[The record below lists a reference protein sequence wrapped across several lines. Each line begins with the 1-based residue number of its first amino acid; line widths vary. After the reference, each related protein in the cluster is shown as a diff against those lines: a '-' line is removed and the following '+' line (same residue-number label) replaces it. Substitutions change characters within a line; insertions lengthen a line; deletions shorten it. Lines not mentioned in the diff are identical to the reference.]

1 MPRNYYLFTPGR
13 LRRRQNTL
21 YFEPA
26 ASPAGEP
33 EPLQDDEEFDLSAE
47 FETVTENNRTQ
58 RKPIPVEDVDAFYCF
73 GEITFNSKFLNFL
86 SQHKIPLHVF
96 NYYGF
101 YSGSYY
107 PREYLQAGF
116 LVVKQVEHYLDP
128 AKRLDLAR
136 EFILTAVDNILRNL
150 KYYRGRNR
158 DVDAWVDTIE
168 GQLPEAGKI
177 SSVPEL
183 MGFEG
188 RIREQYYRSFSEI
201 LNQEIEFE
209 KRVRQ
214 PPDNMLNALISF
226 ANSLVYTTV
235 LGEIYRTQLDPTI
248 SFLHE
253 PGVRRFSLSL
263 DLAEVFK
270 PLLADRSIFKVLNK
284 GIISEKYF
292 DKLLNGC
299 YLNDTGRKLFV
310 QEFNERLKTTIQHR
324 TLKRHVSY
332 QHLIRLECYK
342 LIKHLL
348 GEKKYSGFRAWW

>member
-26 ASPAGEP
+26 ARPAGEP
-33 EPLQDDEEFDLSAE
+33 VEFQDDEEFDLE
-47 FETVTENNRTQ
+47 DHFESTVEKNRTV
-58 RKPIPVEDVDAFYCF
+58 RKPIPVEDVESFYCF

-86 SQHKIPLHVF
+86 SQNKIPLHVF

-101 YSGSYY
+101 YSGSFY

-116 LVVKQVEHYLDP
+116 LTVRQVEHYLNP
-128 AKRLDLAR
+128 EKRLQLSQA
-136 EFILTAVDNILRNL
+136 FISAAVDNILRNL

-158 DVDAWVDTIE
+158 EVDAWVDTIE
-168 GQLPEAGKI
+168 GQLPEVSEIA
-177 SSVPEL
+177 SVPEL

-188 RIREQYYRSFSEI
+188 RIREQYYRSFPDI
-201 LNQEIEFE
+201 LNQKIEFE
-209 KRVRQ
+209 KRVRR

-226 ANSLVYTTV
+226 ANSMVYTTV
-235 LGEIYRTQLDPTI
+235 LSEIYRTQLDPTI

-263 DLAEVFK
+263 DLAEIFK
-270 PLLADRSIFKVLNK
+270 PLLADRAIFKVLNK
-284 GIISEKYF
+284 GIISEKHF
-292 DKLLNGC
+292 DKRLKGC

-310 QEFNERLKTTIQHR
+310 KEFDDRLKTTIRHR
-324 TLKRHVSY
+324 TLKRNVSY
-332 QHLIRLECYK
+332 RHLIRLECYK

-348 GEKKYSGFRAWW
+348 GEKQYQGFRAWW